1 VAPLVGAYALT
12 LDVDLELVTLS
23 PKHRREQTRVLV
35 SRARSCLVRHEYLRI
50 THATYIPSDVSVN
63 MARLATT
70 INLFIRQAIIITV
83 RN

>member
-1 VAPLVGAYALT
+1 VAAIVGAYALT
-12 LDVDLELVTLS
+12 LGVDLEHVTLS

-35 SRARSCLVRHEYLRI
+35 SRARSCLRI

-70 INLFIRQAIIITV
+70 INSFIRQVIIITV